1 MEDYMTKEQ
10 YFAIRSGL
18 KEMAQV
24 IKETKPAYRL
34 SQKTLSLFQN
44 KNGSFNDYYEGRIN
58 STKWEL
64 IRPEHSKLSDEMS
77 RLHTELI
84 STQDDFRLL
93 HMVYCFARGKTRQ
106 QIEPKVREGNEPNRW
121 RLEELMKRYDVKE
134 PVMVT

>member
-1 MEDYMTKEQ
+1 MTKEQ
-10 YFAIRSGL
+10 YFTVRSEL
-18 KEMAQV
+18 KEIAQK
-24 IKETKPAYRL
+24 IRETKPAYRL
-34 SQKTLSLFQN
+34 SQRTLSLYQN
-44 KNGSFNDYYEGRIN
+44 KNGSLNDYYEGRIN

-64 IRPEHSKLSDEMS
+64 IRAEHEKLDDARSN
-77 RLHTELI
+77 LHNELV

-134 PVMVT
+134 PVMAT